1 MSNTAILY
9 PWDRQLLTWTVDVLP
24 EDADLEVSF
33 DDGDSWHPLT
43 SFEDGPGLYV
53 AGSEADADDSPA
65 GTVVLDAGEY
75 AVLIRAVDNPEVT
88 TARAGWVHLKA

>member
-24 EDADLEVSF
+24 EGADLEVSF
-33 DDGDSWHPLT
+33 DGGDSWHLLT
-43 SFEDGPGLYV
+43 SYEDGPGLYV
-53 AGSEADADDSPA
+53 AGSEATGDSPS

-75 AVLIRAVDNPEVT
+75 AVLIRAVDDPEVT
-88 TARAGWVHLKA
+88 TARAGWVHVNA